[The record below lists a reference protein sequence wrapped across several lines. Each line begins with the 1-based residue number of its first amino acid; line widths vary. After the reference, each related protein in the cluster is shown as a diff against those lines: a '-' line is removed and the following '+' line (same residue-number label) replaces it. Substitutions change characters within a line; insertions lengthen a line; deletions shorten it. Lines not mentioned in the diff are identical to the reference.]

1 MSMFQL
7 LEFCTYIIE
16 KYEKNILH
24 SGCYNCSYFYRSLHS
39 NTKSSTETRGDIK
52 ETYTGIL
59 PAADVDG
66 IRYTLKLD
74 YDEDRDYA
82 YGDYDLVETYL
93 TSDSLSASGYTDK
106 DTFKS
111 EGDFSVEQGKGNMSG
126 KKYLKLTP
134 DAKDAAGAGSGPL
147 YFLIESD
154 STIIMVN
161 ESLQPSETPGL
172 NYTLQLVK

>member
-1 MSMFQL
+1 MKKTFYSLAAVIAL
-7 LEFCTYIIE
+7 LSTGACT
-16 KYEKNILH
+16 
-24 SGCYNCSYFYRSLHS
+24 S
-39 NTKSSTETRGDIK
+39 NTKTSADHRGDIK
-52 ETYTGIL
+52 ETYSGIL

-106 DTFKS
+106 ETFKS

-126 KKYLKLTP
+126 KKYLKLIP
-134 DAKDAAGAGSGPL
+134 DAKDAAGSGSGPL